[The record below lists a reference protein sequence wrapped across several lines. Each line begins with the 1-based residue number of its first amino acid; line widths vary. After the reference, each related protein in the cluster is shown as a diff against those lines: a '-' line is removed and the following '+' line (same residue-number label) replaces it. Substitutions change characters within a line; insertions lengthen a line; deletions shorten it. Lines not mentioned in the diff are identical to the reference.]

1 MKMKRNKTFD
11 ERLRLFEE
19 KKEGDGNKII
29 VEDSKLKHG
38 DDYREKLIK
47 ESERFQ
53 DKITNK
59 ESKRISD
66 VTIENHKKPKR
77 PQRKIRGE
85 SLQVSEDNKG
95 IFESIDSYKEVRA
108 DSNVNSEE
116 SVFVSVDSKDGQI
129 DKKHKL
135 RKNAEEFRKKEEAKV
150 TNNDK
155 DEVYDPLSKDTD
167 NDGIADRYD
176 NNFKDSDY
184 FESTYDVEYPKDKL
198 SLADESSFK
207 KKINRKIG
215 KDFQSKESK
224 DSVKKENSKSR
235 NYDDK
240 LFTRTRGKEDKT
252 SKGKEAVENRQK
264 KNNQL
269 KKIKRN
275 NSDKS
280 VKAGILAGT
289 ETSQRLVRDYLS
301 SGSDE
306 NVGVEGAEKIADANS
321 KLIHHGKSV
330 ASKRKN
336 KANYSLKN
344 EESALQDKKSKLD
357 FRDETERTSSN
368 QAQKKENYKN
378 HQKRRRMKESI
389 RERKHTRVRDRIKKS
404 LKESAIG
411 LKNFIERKGKGL
423 LIGIVAIIVLGTFFI
438 SFGGSGLSVMMNTT
452 NSSLITSYLSD
463 ETVLSN
469 VESYFFS
476 QEEGLRDELAS
487 VETNYPGYDEY
498 VINQNEYVGH
508 NIHELLSYITAR
520 YGEVKNLSEVK
531 SSLDELF
538 LAMYKVDNKEDIEI
552 RYKTVTETYVDEYGE
567 EYTISYEEPYEYK
580 KLIATLKKREMDSII
595 REVFNDYPE
604 NLKHY
609 ESLFASQGNM
619 AEVFGNTHLIIAN
632 GGVGGGQEYE
642 ASAEVQKKI
651 VDAAYITPSPGAG
664 WCAMW
669 VSQVYQNAGL
679 GYLGGNAN
687 DMYRNFTYTSDRSKL
702 QVGMLVAVESS
713 SSGGELGA
721 IYGHVGIYI
730 GDGMVMDNIGHVRVT
745 SLDNWIATFC
755 KHSPVGF
762 GFPPNV
768 QK

>member
-1 MKMKRNKTFD
+1 MKKKRNKTFD
-11 ERLRLFEE
+11 EKLRLFEE

-29 VEDSKLKHG
+29 VEDSKLRYV
-38 DDYREKLIK
+38 DDYRGKLIK

-66 VTIENHKKPKR
+66 VKIEKHEKPKR
-77 PQRKIRGE
+77 PQYKLSEE
-85 SLQVSEDNKG
+85 SLQVSEDSKG
-95 IFESIDSYKEVRA
+95 IFESTDSYKEARA
-108 DSNVNSEE
+108 DSNLNLEE
-116 SVFVSVDSKDGQI
+116 SVFVSVDSKASQI

-135 RKNAEEFRKKEEAKV
+135 RKKAEEFRKEEAKA
-150 TNNDK
+150 TNYDK
-155 DEVYDPLSKDTD
+155 EEVYDPLSKDTD

-184 FESTYDVEYPKDKL
+184 FESTYDVEDPKDKL
-198 SLADESSFK
+198 SLSDETRFK
-207 KKINRKIG
+207 KNINRKIG
-215 KDFQSKESK
+215 KDFQRK
-224 DSVKKENSKSR
+224 DSQDDIKQENSKSR
-235 NYDDK
+235 NYNDK
-240 LFTRTRGKEDKT
+240 LFTRTRGKEDRT
-252 SKGKEAVENRQK
+252 SKAKDLVKNRQK
-264 KNNQL
+264 KNKNL

-275 NSDKS
+275 NSNES
-280 VKAGILAGT
+280 IKAGILAGT

-301 SGSDE
+301 SESDE
-306 NVGVEGAEKIADANS
+306 NVGVEGAEKITEANS
-321 KLIHHGKSV
+321 KLIHHGKRI
-330 ASKRKN
+330 ARKRKN

-344 EESALQDKKSKLD
+344 QESALQDKKSKLD

-368 QAQKKENYKN
+368 QTQKKENYKKY
-378 HQKRRRMKESI
+378 QKRRRMKESI

-411 LKNFIERKGKGL
+411 LKNFIQRKGKGI
-423 LIGIVAIIVLGTFFI
+423 LIGIVAIIMLGTFFI

-452 NSSLITSYLSD
+452 NSSLTTSYLSD
-463 ETVLSN
+463 ERVLSN
-469 VESYFFS
+469 VEAYFFS

-520 YGEVKNLSEVK
+520 YGEVKDVSEVK
-531 SSLDELF
+531 YNLDELF
-538 LAMYKVDNKEDIEI
+538 LAMYQVDYKEEIEI
-552 RYKTVTETYVDEYGE
+552 RYKTVTETYVDENGD

-580 KLIATLKKREMDSII
+580 KIIVTLKKREMDSII
-595 REVFNDYPE
+595 REVFNSYPE

-609 ESLFASQGNM
+609 ESLFANKGNM

-632 GGVGGGQEYE
+632 SSVGRGQEYE
-642 ASAEVQKKI
+642 ASADLQKKI

-687 DMYRNFTYTSDRSKL
+687 DMYRNFTYTSDSSKL
-702 QVGMLVAVESS
+702 EVGMIVAVESS
-713 SSGGELGA
+713 SSGGDLGR

-730 GDGMVMDNIGHVRVT
+730 GDGMVMDNIGTVRIT
-745 SLDNWIATFC
+745 SLDNWISTYC
-755 KHSPVGF
+755 KHSPVGY
-762 GFPPNV
+762 GFPPHV
-768 QK
+768 QN

>member
-1 MKMKRNKTFD
+1 MKKKRNKTFD
-11 ERLRLFEE
+11 EKLRLFKE

-38 DDYREKLIK
+38 DDYLGKLIK

-59 ESKRISD
+59 ESKRISG
-66 VTIENHKKPKR
+66 VTIKNHEKPKR
-77 PQRKIRGE
+77 PQRKLSEE

-116 SVFVSVDSKDGQI
+116 SVFVLVDSKESQI

-135 RKNAEEFRKKEEAKV
+135 RKNAEEFREKEAKA
-150 TNNDK
+150 TNYDK
-155 DEVYDPLSKDTD
+155 DEVYDPLSRDTD

-184 FESTYDVEYPKDKL
+184 FESTYDVEDPKDKL

-215 KDFQSKESK
+215 KDFQSKENK
-224 DSVKKENSKSR
+224 EDVKQENSKSR

-357 FRDETERTSSN
+357 FRDETERTSSSN
-368 QAQKKENYKN
+368 QTQKKENYKK

-438 SFGGSGLSVMMNTT
+438 SFGGSSLSVMMNTT
-452 NSSLITSYLSD
+452 NSSLTTSYLSD

-476 QEEGLRDELAS
+476 QEEGLRGELES

-520 YGEVKNLSEVK
+520 YGEVKDLSEVK

-538 LAMYKVDNKEDIEI
+538 QAMYHVDYKEEIEI

-580 KLIATLKKREMDSII
+580 KLIVTLKKREMDSVI
-595 REVFNDYPE
+595 RDVFNDYPE

-687 DMYRNFTYTSDRSKL
+687 DMYRNFTYTSDSSKL
-702 QVGMLVAVESS
+702 EVGMIVAVESS
-713 SSGGELGA
+713 SSGGDLGT

-730 GDGMVMDNIGHVRVT
+730 GDGMVMDNVGTIRVT
-745 SLDNWIATFC
+745 SLENWIATFC
-755 KHSPVGF
+755 QHHPVGY
-762 GFPPNV
+762 GFPPAV